1 MKGVF
6 KILALFLCFSV
17 GYCAIPTRKVLSLTV
32 RLQDQNGVPLRRVAT
47 AIFFD
52 KDGHLI
58 TKVAGDSGFH
68 WVHWWASSEYPE
80 KSILTPADALRATEA
95 TIEAPGC
102 ESLSI
107 PISLSRNYQGPSCMP
122 HGGGPASSLYKLETT
137 VRLNCGL
144 SNE

>member
-1 MKGVF
+1 MSAF
-6 KILALFLCFSV
+6 KILAVLVCLSI

-32 RLQDQNGVPLRRVAT
+32 RLQDQNGVPLSGAAT
-47 AIFFD
+47 AMFFD

-58 TKVAGDSGFH
+58 TKVAGDSGFQ

-102 ESLSI
+102 ESLTI
-107 PISLSRNYQGPSCMP
+107 PIALSRNYQGLSCMP
-122 HGGGPASSLYKLETT
+122 HGGGPAYSLYKLETT
-137 VRLNCGL
+137 VRLKCGS